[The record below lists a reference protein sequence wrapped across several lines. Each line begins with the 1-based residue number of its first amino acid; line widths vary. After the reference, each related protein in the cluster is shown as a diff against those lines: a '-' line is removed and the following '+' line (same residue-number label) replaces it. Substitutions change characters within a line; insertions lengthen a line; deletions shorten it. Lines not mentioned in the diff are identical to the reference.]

1 MKKMSAPRL
10 LGFCFAVTTLF
21 VLVSACTINF
31 GGAKPRPTVSVT
43 ASPQTSDTP
52 SVVPGADNSEFPVPS
67 DLRVNDSAEETA
79 FTTPSG
85 NITCAI
91 FAFDGPAELRCDITN
106 HSWKAPAPTQACDG
120 DWGSSITLVDQAAFG
135 CISDTVMGTSAKG
148 TAATWWWGRSSTDS
162 SVRVYDQV
170 LRALPVGVGI
180 QRAPFQCVSITGGVD
195 CRNMQS
201 GGRFVVTESEY
212 SFVAGS

>member
-1 MKKMSAPRL
+1 MKKLPTHRL
-10 LGFCFAVTTLF
+10 LGFCFVATS
-21 VLVSACTINF
+21 LVALTAACTINI
-31 GGAKPRPTVSVT
+31 GGTKPRPTVTVT
-43 ASPQTSDTP
+43 ASPQTSSPTTA
-52 SVVPGADNSEFPVPS
+52 PGANSSEFPVPG
-67 DLRVNDSAEETA
+67 DLRINDSAEETA

-120 DWGSSITLVDQAAFG
+120 DWGSSITLMDQAAFG
-135 CISDTVMGTSAKG
+135 CISDTVFGTSARG
-148 TAATWWWGRSSTDS
+148 TAATWWWGRSSADS

-195 CRNMQS
+195 CRNMRS